1 MNRLYSMA
9 QTFVD
14 KYNAEYDCNLGIQRY
29 SESGFSLP
37 YMHSD
42 TIYIDKS
49 VHVWLALYSFG
60 NPNLFIYYR
69 LMKGLLDFNNTD
81 GASKLL
87 ELIKAGYHS
96 SSKRFHHLL
105 SQNPEWITALV
116 MVITLHELGH
126 HRFKKDRNSYQL
138 LASDVKEFLQNRPF
152 KVSKDYVPN
161 ADFKAI
167 GINLEEIRDFVEE
180 MIWKMSLLGKNW
192 PLTVSC
198 SIISASL

>member
-37 YMHSD
+37 YIHSD

-87 ELIKAGYHS
+87 ELIKAEYHS

-126 HRFKKDRNSYQL
+126 HRFKKTGTHISY
-138 LASDVKEFLQNRPF
+138 LQ
-152 KVSKDYVPN
+152 V
-161 ADFKAI
+161 
-167 GINLEEIRDFVEE
+167 
-180 MIWKMSLLGKNW
+180 
-192 PLTVSC
+192 T
-198 SIISASL
+198 

>member
-9 QTFVD
+9 QTVVD

-37 YMHSD
+37 YIHSD

-69 LMKGLLDFNNTD
+69 LMKGMLDFNNAD

-87 ELIKAGYHS
+87 ELIKA
-96 SSKRFHHLL
+96 
-105 SQNPEWITALV
+105 E
-116 MVITLHELGH
+116 
-126 HRFKKDRNSYQL
+126 
-138 LASDVKEFLQNRPF
+138 
-152 KVSKDYVPN
+152 
-161 ADFKAI
+161 
-167 GINLEEIRDFVEE
+167 
-180 MIWKMSLLGKNW
+180 
-192 PLTVSC
+192 
-198 SIISASL
+198 

>member
-1 MNRLYSMA
+1 MLSMTA
-9 QTFVD
+9 I
-14 KYNAEYDCNLGIQRY
+14 LGFNGI
-29 SESGFSLP
+29 L
-37 YMHSD
+37 
-42 TIYIDKS
+42 KVVS
-49 VHVWLALYSFG
+49 VCHICIPTLFTLTNQSNVWLALYSFG

-87 ELIKAGYHS
+87 ELIKAEYHS

-161 ADFKAI
+161 AELQRQS
-167 GINLEEIRDFVEE
+167 G
-180 MIWKMSLLGKNW
+180 
-192 PLTVSC
+192 
-198 SIISASL
+198 

>member
-87 ELIKAGYHS
+87 ELIKAEYHS

-138 LASDVKEFLQNRPF
+138 LASDVKEFLQNRP
-152 KVSKDYVPN
+152 
-161 ADFKAI
+161 
-167 GINLEEIRDFVEE
+167 LHHQ
-180 MIWKMSLLGKNW
+180 W
-192 PLTVSC
+192 PCPAVVC
-198 SIISASL
+198 SS